1 MKKKLI
7 ALLLCLALF
16 ATLVACAGKTTTEP
30 TQNSQPAQDS
40 TTTTDET
47 TPDNTTDEQPQE
59 NTDAASYEQIDSTTT
74 RCGAM
79 LARTA
84 VCPVDWMT

>member
-30 TQNSQPAQDS
+30 TQNS
-40 TTTTDET
+40 
-47 TPDNTTDEQPQE
+47 
-59 NTDAASYEQIDSTTT
+59 
-74 RCGAM
+74 
-79 LARTA
+79 
-84 VCPVDWMT
+84 